1 MSSIVHTDNKG
12 KDIFVLGKESTQGS
26 EGSESTLTAEQ
37 MYSINFTVI
46 KKKFWITMEQI
57 VICLLMV
64 LKFTNLKQN
73 ILKL

>member
-26 EGSESTLTAEQ
+26 ERSESTLTAEQ

>member
-12 KDIFVLGKESTQGS
+12 KDIFVLGKESTQV
-26 EGSESTLTAEQ
+26 SESTLTAEQ

-73 ILKL
+73 ILKS

>member
-1 MSSIVHTDNKG
+1 MSFIVHTDNEG
-12 KDIFVLGKESTQGS
+12 KDIFVLGKESTQ
-26 EGSESTLTAEQ
+26 GSESTLTAEQ

-46 KKKFWITMEQI
+46 KKKFWITMEQR

-73 ILKL
+73 ILKS